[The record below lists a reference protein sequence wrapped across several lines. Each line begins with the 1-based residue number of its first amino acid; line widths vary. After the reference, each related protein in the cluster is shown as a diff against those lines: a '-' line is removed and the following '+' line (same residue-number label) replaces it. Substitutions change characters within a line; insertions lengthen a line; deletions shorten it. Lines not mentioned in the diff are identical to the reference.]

1 MATKTADDY
10 VSLITPW
17 QSIKARFV
25 ATVRA
30 GVQPYADAQAVIASL
45 PGAFDLD
52 DAIGAQLDATGQW
65 IGPTRYV
72 PLPII
77 TGYFSLDVEG
87 LGLDQGVLRE
97 AYSDATT
104 IYALDDDVYRRLL
117 YAVIAANR
125 WDGTVPGAQA
135 VFDLFFTDPATHVF
149 VQDNAQ
155 APYPYT
161 YFSLDV
167 QGQGLDEG
175 LIYSTGTE
183 AATSQAAADV
193 SMTIGVSGKIPP
205 PVYLGLLAQN
215 ALRIKPAGVETTYA
229 VTTVDGAA
237 LFGLDVENEFV
248 AGLDVGAIGA
258 SPSDLLA
265 A

>member
-10 VSLITPW
+10 VGLITPW
-17 QSIKARFV
+17 QSTKARFV

-77 TGYFSLDVEG
+77 TGYFSLDVDG

-117 YAVIAANR
+117 YAVIAANH

-135 VFDLFFTDPATHVF
+135 VFDTFFTDPATHVF

-161 YFSLDV
+161 YFSLDI

-205 PVYLGLLAQN
+205 PIYLGLLAQN
-215 ALRIKPAGVETTYA
+215 ALRIKPAGVETTYT

-237 LFGLDVENEFV
+237 LFGLDVGNEFV
-248 AGLDVGAIGA
+248 AGLDIGAIGA